1 MMVVPVTL
9 KHLFCLAAIV
19 WILLWLGALVTMGGL
34 MGDSIQILSVF
45 LGIAFLPPSLLYFLV
60 FRFVPRI
67 VKRFKK
73 PATQL

>member
-9 KHLFCLAAIV
+9 KHLFGLASIA
-19 WILLWLGALVTMGGL
+19 WILVWLGALVTIGGL

-45 LGIAFLPPSLLYFLV
+45 LGIALIPPSLLYFLLFHV
-60 FRFVPRI
+60 MPRI
-67 VKRFKK
+67 VKRFKR